1 MRTFKFITVAF
12 ILQFLIFGNIE
23 SFAQSCTSCAGTT
36 VSGTTPSA
44 IGTGTKA
51 TGNFAFS
58 AGYYSEATNQA
69 TIALGY
75 TAKANGNKSVA
86 IGELCVS
93 NLQGYAFGQN
103 AKALGQQSLAIGR
116 FVETDVNSGI
126 NSIVIGSGTDQCIL
140 KNTIPSSLMIG
151 FNSTIPTLF
160 VRQSTT
166 YPASFS
172 GIGKVGIGTIDPA
185 TTLHVNG
192 DVTISPLTN
201 LTGNMMLTTDATGKL
216 MLTDKIGGGVGDNMG
231 NHIATQDVILGNNM
245 LVGSPK
251 KELRYGPLGESWQE
265 GLRFIENTSGEMTL
279 NSFTNSSFTLSTLLG
294 DKSDSLDGNSFY
306 WASNTK
312 SGGYGFG
319 LKDDLTGGI
328 YFDKNTPSLVMGFKG
343 KKVGIGTNDPSFEF
357 EVVGDVALTGG
368 IYGQQPSDT
377 AVNWERLQ
385 LHGSKN
391 TNAGY
396 IELGDGSTSWN
407 KVKIGAPGEDGTI
420 QLWADDKK
428 PCVTVRSHEVVF
440 GDPEVG
446 NTVDIKVNGKIF
458 ATEVKVSLE
467 SWEDIVFDKA
477 YKLMPLPELNSFI
490 ATNKHLPEIPSE
502 KEVLENGVNVGE
514 MNALLLKKIEELTL
528 YVIEQQKQI
537 DNQQNEIIAIKRNLS
552 K

>member
-1 MRTFKFITVAF
+1 MKTIKENRKIIFLTVIINLIALNSCF
-12 ILQFLIFGNIE
+12 AQLNGFTLTPSGNTEDYMKYIRKWVIYNNTNYYTGYLNLSAYKNVSTGVLSDPGEPVQKLQLQGGNILLCRT
-23 SFAQSCTSCAGTT
+23 QSAPNGPDLNPTSRNG
-36 VSGTTPSA
+36 A
-44 IGTGTKA
+44 ILFGDNIQTNYGFIHGKWGIEYDDQYSTGGLNFFKPKSSITA
-51 TGNFAFS
+51 SRINYNLFISNEGN
-58 AGYYSEATNQA
+58 
-69 TIALGY
+69 
-75 TAKANGNKSVA
+75 
-86 IGELCVS
+86 
-93 NLQGYAFGQN
+93 
-103 AKALGQQSLAIGR
+103 
-116 FVETDVNSGI
+116 
-126 NSIVIGSGTDQCIL
+126 
-140 KNTIPSSLMIG
+140 
-151 FNSTIPTLF
+151 
-160 VRQSTT
+160 
-166 YPASFS
+166 
-172 GIGKVGIGTIDPA
+172 VGIGIGAPA
-185 TTLHVNG
+185 TKLDVAG
-192 DVTISPLTN
+192 EVTISTLANRERDLLTA
-201 LTGNMMLTTDATGKL
+201 DVTGKL
-216 MLTDKIGGGVGDNMG
+216 GLISKDSIRDNMG

-328 YFDKNTPSLVMGFKG
+328 YYDKNTPSLVMGFKG

-368 IYGQQPSDT
+368 IYGQHPSDT

-396 IELGDGSTSWN
+396 IELGGGATNWN
-407 KVKIGAPGEDGTI
+407 SVKIGAPGEDGTI

-428 PCVTVRSHEVVF
+428 SCVTVRSHDVVF

-458 ATEVKVSLE
+458 ANEVKVSLD
-467 SWEDIVFDKA
+467 SWQDIVFDKA

-537 DNQQNEIIAIKRNLS
+537 DVLKKSITK
-552 K
+552 